1 MLMTWTNLSNVS
13 IRIMQSIKS
22 RAPASIQPSHVEMMV
37 WDVRYYD
44 ERRPT
49 QHFNLQNHLAAL
61 ELCKS
66 YNDFKY
72 STKSFFSCSVKPS
85 LLKLS

>member
-44 ERRPT
+44 ERRPIPA
-49 QHFNLQNHLAAL
+49 F
-61 ELCKS
+61 
-66 YNDFKY
+66 
-72 STKSFFSCSVKPS
+72 
-85 LLKLS
+85 